1 VGRLAAQERQHGL
14 VPAVHTI
21 EVADGQ
27 GAGGGQRWVVKTAK
41 NLHGDGGALGL
52 DLGCLPFVMEL
63 RNQEGIL

>member
-1 VGRLAAQERQHGL
+1 
-14 VPAVHTI
+14 VHAI

-27 GAGGGQRWVVKTAK
+27 GAGGGQLCVVKTAK